1 MEKMNKIYL
10 IVVLVLALLLI
21 NASLFYFYS
30 KKPGTEETYNPTIN
44 PSDFTSNVDNKYF
57 SLTPGKKMVY
67 ESVTQ
72 DGKERIE
79 IYVMKETKK
88 VMGVEATVVWD
99 RVWLDGNL
107 IEDTKDWYAQD
118 KEGNVWYFGEDT
130 MEVLN
135 KRIVNYAGAWEAGV
149 DGAKPGIIM
158 KANPVPGDSYRQ
170 EYYKGVAEDAA
181 DVLALGEEVTTPYKT
196 FDNCLKTYDYS
207 YLDSSAKEHKYYCP
221 EIGFAVLE
229 VGVESGERLELISIE
244 YNAQPTPAEKL
255 LGQLETKIT
264 EAEAREIA
272 LKEVP
277 GKITDVAIETKLGKT
292 AYVVEI
298 VDSRNGVETD
308 VIIDSETGEVLA
320 VEN

>member
-10 IVVLVLALLLI
+10 IAVLVLALLLI

-30 KKPGTEETYNPTIN
+30 KKQGTETYNPTIN

-79 IYVMKETKK
+79 VYVTNEKK
-88 VMGVEATVVWD
+88 TVMGVETVVVWD
-99 RVWLDGNL
+99 RVWLNGEL
-107 IEDTKDWYAQD
+107 IEDTRDWYAQD

-130 MEVLN
+130 AEIIDGKIIN
-135 KRIVNYAGAWEAGV
+135 HDGAWEAGI
-149 DGAKPGIIM
+149 DGAKPGIVM
-158 KANPVPGDSYRQ
+158 KANPVLGDSYRQ
-170 EYYKGVAEDAA
+170 EYYKGEAEDAA
-181 DVLALGEEVTTPYKT
+181 DVLALGEKVTTKYKT
-196 FDNCLKTYDYS
+196 LNNCLKTYDYS

-221 EIGFAVLE
+221 EIGFVVLE
-229 VGVESGERLELISIE
+229 VGIESGEMAELVSFDQ
-244 YNAQPTPAEKL
+244 NAQPTPAEEITE
-255 LGQLETKIT
+255 QLETGIT
-264 EAEAREIA
+264 EAKAREIA
-272 LKEVP
+272 LEEVP
-277 GKITDVAIETKLGKT
+277 GEITDVAVERKFGKV

-298 VDSRNGVETD
+298 VADNGGAETD

-320 VEN
+320 VET